1 MALEFE
7 WDPGKARLNLKEHRV
22 SFDEAA
28 TVFRDPLSITI
39 ADPDH
44 SDSED
49 RYIDIGM
56 SHRGRLI
63 VVSYTERKDKIRIIS
78 ARRATRTERK
88 SYEET
93 S

>member
-49 RYIDIGM
+49 RYIWG
-56 SHRGRLI
+56 
-63 VVSYTERKDKIRIIS
+63 
-78 ARRATRTERK
+78 
-88 SYEET
+88 
-93 S
+93 